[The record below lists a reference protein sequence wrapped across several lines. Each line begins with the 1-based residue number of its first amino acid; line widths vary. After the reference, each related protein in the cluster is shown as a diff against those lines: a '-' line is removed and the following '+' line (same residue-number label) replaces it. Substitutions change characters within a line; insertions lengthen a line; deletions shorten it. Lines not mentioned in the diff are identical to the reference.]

1 MIAAPLRSTITLAD
15 AIRTIGTPT
24 FPLTFAGLLAT
35 QFQADQTIVFK
46 AGGPGPI
53 RTMLAQNLRDG
64 AGHARS
70 LAERYTAGLW
80 ARDPQGQSL
89 SPVPRGGTRDIILR
103 ATRAEEI
110 ADGEYRH
117 CLFAEPRLGAKA
129 ALIVRTPE
137 HALYVNLY
145 RGVERTPFAPG
156 ELAAVGR
163 ACDELVAL
171 LERHFALAGDDT
183 TDEPGAVR
191 RAIEAAEC
199 EGGRAPLS
207 AREAA
212 VCTRIV
218 AGCST
223 EAIGIDLGVSRHSVI
238 SYRRRA
244 FEKLGIATQRE
255 LFTLVLR
262 RHRPP
267 MR

>member
-1 MIAAPLRSTITLAD
+1 MR
-15 AIRTIGTPT
+15 
-24 FPLTFAGLLAT
+24 
-35 QFQADQTIVFK
+35 
-46 AGGPGPI
+46 PG
-53 RTMLAQNLRDG
+53 RR
-64 AGHARS
+64 R
-70 LAERYTAGLW
+70 R
-80 ARDPQGQSL
+80 
-89 SPVPRGGTRDIILR
+89 
-103 ATRAEEI
+103 
-110 ADGEYRH
+110 
-117 CLFAEPRLGAKA
+117 
-129 ALIVRTPE
+129 
-137 HALYVNLY
+137 
-145 RGVERTPFAPG
+145 
-156 ELAAVGR
+156 
-163 ACDELVAL
+163 LVAL

-191 RAIEAAEC
+191 RAIEAAGC